1 MFTLATQLKIEA
13 KGYEEKNLS
22 KETIGGIYMNY
33 EAIEQEL
40 AELPLYIYAW
50 VDPQSLEFSDRVRHI
65 CQTECA
71 MYGKSWACPPGVGS
85 VETCQEKCM
94 RYKNC
99 LMIATVTEVPDIA
112 DINQTLATRAD
123 HEDITNQ
130 VGGFFR
136 EQGVELCAVHR
147 VLRHLPPVRH
157 FRRSPLPPPG
167 TDAPLRGKSGHQHYS
182 HAGALRDR
190 VPVRG
195 QCCDVDFFAAFLK
208 KCRGSAVSMRRCPDF
223 FVFAY

>member
-1 MFTLATQLKIEA
+1 MNQEIL
-13 KGYEEKNLS
+13 EEK
-22 KETIGGIYMNY
+22 
-33 EAIEQEL
+33 L
-40 AELPLYIYAW
+40 AELPLYCYQFF
-50 VDPQSLEFSDRVRHI
+50 DPQELEFSQRVRWI
-65 CQTECA
+65 CEHECP

-94 RYKNC
+94 RHKNC

-112 DINQTLATRAD
+112 DITQTLATRTD

-130 VGGFFR
+130 VGGF
-136 EQGVELCAVHR
+136 LYPVHGI
-147 VLRHLPPVRH
+147 LRHLPPVRH
-157 FRRSPLPPPG
+157 RGRPALPPSG
-167 TDAPLRGKSGHQHYS
+167 ADAPLRGKSGHQHYS

-208 KCRGSAVSMRRCPDF
+208 NAGAVPYPCGAARIFLYLPIDKGRNAMYTDINK
-223 FVFAY
+223 

>member
-1 MFTLATQLKIEA
+1 MNQEIL
-13 KGYEEKNLS
+13 EEK
-22 KETIGGIYMNY
+22 
-33 EAIEQEL
+33 L
-40 AELPLYIYAW
+40 AELPLYCYQFFN
-50 VDPQSLEFSDRVRHI
+50 PQELEFSQRVRWI
-65 CQTECA
+65 CEHECP

-94 RYKNC
+94 RHKNC

-112 DINQTLATRAD
+112 DITQTLATRAD

-136 EQGVELCAVHR
+136 EQGVEPYILSTESCAICPR
-147 VLRHLPPVRH
+147 CALPP
-157 FRRSPLPPPG
+157 SG
-167 TDAPLRGKSGHQHYS
+167 ADAPLRGKSGHQHYS

-208 KCRGSAVSMRRCPDF
+208 NAGAVPYQCGAARIFLYLPIDKGRNAMYTDINK
-223 FVFAY
+223 